1 MSTIYCPQCG
11 APNTIDSA
19 FCASCGAPLALPTE
33 TTPSTTT
40 TTAPPPTAP
49 PPPPPTVTP
58 PMSTTYEQP
67 ELLPDGEPVLVN
79 RTPRYHKRWQE
90 KRFNELLTLW
100 EEKVAEAERNATKGN
115 GLPIALIIIGIIA
128 LGGIVGIIIIIIGIW
143 MYSKRN
149 DAKKNLSKYRGVLY
163 YLRDYISKHGVASTN
178 PPV

>member
-19 FCASCGAPLALPTE
+19 FCASCGASLAHPTK
-33 TTPSTTT
+33 TTPSTATT
-40 TTAPPPTAP
+40 QPPPTAP
-49 PPPPPTVTP
+49 PPPPVTP
-58 PMSTTYEQP
+58 PTSTTYEQP
-67 ELLPDGEPVLVN
+67 ELLSDGEPVLVN
-79 RTPRYHKRWQE
+79 RTSRYHKRWQE
-90 KRFNELLTLW
+90 KRFNELLALW

-115 GLPIALIIIGIIA
+115 GFPIALIIIGIIA

-163 YLRDYISKHGVASTN
+163 YLRDYTSK
-178 PPV
+178 